1 MCQRRSAKTSTRG
14 HSAPRCSPLLAH
26 TYDMEVTDETTHLDR
41 SALKEEAESN
51 IPLRTRQHTNEKAG
65 VGLCQRRPCADQH
78 GHSARRTAW
87 TSPSRR
93 PTEKYHRRSRSRPRP
108 CRPRPGGRLCSR
120 TTQRTRSRTTGP
132 RGGGGPAVRGTCVR
146 WHSRCGPGARR
157 KRLAVRFSP
166 TWRCGD
172 CAFSTNANV
181 RIVLTSHCR
190 FLNVTESKR
199 FSSKTSLGATTNLSS
214 RARSRCGFTPGR
226 RNLPALLR
234 FYGVCLIR
242 AACPASSPHHFRPE
256 QRYRAPPQCLRSC
269 WLACWRMQSGHT
281 SSGSSSTWA
290 SCVARS
296 SSGAWQQ

>member
-1 MCQRRSAKTSTRG
+1 M
-14 HSAPRCSPLLAH
+14 
-26 TYDMEVTDETTHLDR
+26 
-41 SALKEEAESN
+41 
-51 IPLRTRQHTNEKAG
+51 
-65 VGLCQRRPCADQH
+65 CQRRPCADQH

-190 FLNVTESKR
+190 FLNVTEVRRCSHQKPHWGQQQFCLPGLAAAAGSR
-199 FSSKTSLGATTNLSS
+199 QGGAT
-214 RARSRCGFTPGR
+214 CQH
-226 RNLPALLR
+226 
-234 FYGVCLIR
+234 C
-242 AACPASSPHHFRPE
+242 CAS
-256 QRYRAPPQCLRSC
+256 
-269 WLACWRMQSGHT
+269 T
-281 SSGSSSTWA
+281 A
-290 SCVARS
+290 SA
-296 SSGAWQQ
+296 